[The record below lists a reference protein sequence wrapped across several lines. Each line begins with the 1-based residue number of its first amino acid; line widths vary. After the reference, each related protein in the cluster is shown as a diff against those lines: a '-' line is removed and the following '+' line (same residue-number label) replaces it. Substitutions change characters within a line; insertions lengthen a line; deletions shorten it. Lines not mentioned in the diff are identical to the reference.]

1 MKVQFKY
8 KEKDLKNVIKKSRLR
23 NFIIN
28 TIIDIAIIVIGI
40 VYIILASNDGNY
52 QIYLGYLFSA
62 SGLLLY
68 GYFLYKEY
76 KYYKSCL
83 SYNNEDDIISY
94 EFEGNDV
101 SGDIFSIDEISSV
114 KAYNLLNIY
123 DLKDYIILIYNNS
136 ELVYFPKNQ
145 ISNLEAKNIVS
156 IVNAKKSISK
166 KNNWYF

>member
-8 KEKDLKNVIKKSRLR
+8 KEKDLKKVIKKSRLR

-40 VYIILASNDGNY
+40 VYVILSSNDGNY
-52 QIYLGYLFSA
+52 QIYLGYIFSA
-62 SGLLLY
+62 AGVLLY

-76 KYYKSCL
+76 KYYKTCL

-101 SGDIFSIDEISSV
+101 KGDIFSSNEVSLV
-114 KAYNLLNIY
+114 KAYNLLNLY
-123 DLKDYIILIYNNS
+123 DLKDYIILIYNNN

-156 IVNAKKSISK
+156 NANAKKSISK
-166 KNNWYF
+166 KK